1 MGIINM
7 IQTIKL
13 VHKLDII
20 LVKIGKFYQVYGK
33 DAYII
38 SYLFGYKLKRVE
50 NVMVCGFPLSSVN
63 KIISILEDKKINYL
77 IVDRRKNYEVD
88 ERLDNKNLNNYTK
101 YFEKAKKY
109 ISYKTRID
117 NINNFLLENIDKED
131 FKDIIRKM
139 EDVINERGEISSH

>member
-50 NVMVCGFPLSSVN
+50 NVMVCGFPLSNVN

-77 IVDRRKNYEVD
+77 IVDRRNNYEVD

>member
-77 IVDRRKNYEVD
+77 IVDRRNNYEVD

-117 NINNFLLENIDKED
+117 NINNFLLESIDKED

>member
-1 MGIINM
+1 M

-77 IVDRRKNYEVD
+77 IVDRRNNYEVD

-131 FKDIIRKM
+131 FKNIIRKM

>member
-7 IQTIKL
+7 IQTMKL

-20 LVKIGKFYQVYGK
+20 LVKIGNFYQVYGK

-38 SYLFGYKLKRVE
+38 SYLFGYKLKKVE
-50 NVMVCGFPLSSVN
+50 NTKMCGFPLSSVN
-63 KIISILEDKKINYL
+63 KIIATLEDKKINYL
-77 IVDRRKNYEVD
+77 IIDRRNNYEVE

-101 YFEKAKKY
+101 CFEKAKKY

-117 NINNFLLENIDKED
+117 NVNNFLLENINKAD

-139 EDVINERGEISSH
+139 EDVINERGKISSY